1 MLDHVVGFSATHAYG
16 HRLADVHSGGF
27 APAFTLSFH
36 DSERSRKPPNA
47 HSLSCYGQQQKNKK
61 DMKKT
66 FNLNGFLII
75 VLTIITSCSNDP
87 IVMDGSYAIKSIV
100 SNGAVTAKFIY
111 NDNNKIVEDQSF
123 YFCNKFIYDD
133 NGRLIKQEI
142 AVDPD
147 IYSSTFHIKSDLMT
161 SQNSTFTAN
170 RIFEYNAE
178 GKLITQKYYIKKNDQ
193 FELTSMN
200 SIEYVGDKMVKWN
213 LHNDQN
219 TITQFYTY
227 EYDGKGNV
235 IKEKQYSYLSAVGTE
250 PKLVSEVSFK
260 YDDKNNP
267 FKIYKQLGHPALY
280 TNTNNVIESNSVLY
294 EDVPGI
300 NKFSTSKTTFEY
312 NTKGYPIKV
321 NNNEIY
327 KYD

>member
-1 MLDHVVGFSATHAYG
+1 MA
-16 HRLADVHSGGF
+16 
-27 APAFTLSFH
+27 
-36 DSERSRKPPNA
+36 
-47 HSLSCYGQQQKNKK
+47 
-61 DMKKT
+61 
-66 FNLNGFLII
+66 
-75 VLTIITSCSNDP
+75 LTIITSCSNDP
-87 IVMDGSYAIKSIV
+87 IVVDDSYSIKSIV
-100 SNGAVTAKFIY
+100 SNGKIIEKYFY

-123 YFCNKFIYDD
+123 YFCNKYIYDN
-133 NGRLIKQEI
+133 NGQLIKQEI
-142 AVDPD
+142 AIDPD
-147 IYSSTFHIKSDLMT
+147 IASSTIHIKSELMT

-170 RIFEYNAE
+170 RIFEYDTE
-178 GKLITQKYYIKKNDQ
+178 GKLLTQKYYVKKSDQ
-193 FELTSMN
+193 FEYTSMN
-200 SIEYVGDKMVKWN
+200 SFEYVGDKIVKWN

-235 IKEKQYSYLSAVGTE
+235 LNEKQYSYLFAVGTE
-250 PKLVSEVSFK
+250 PKLVCEVSFK

-267 FKIYKQLGHPALY
+267 YRIYKQLGRSGLY

-300 NKFSTSKTTFEY
+300 DKFSTSKTTYEY

-321 NNNEIY
+321 NNNEVY

>member
-1 MLDHVVGFSATHAYG
+1 MT
-16 HRLADVHSGGF
+16 
-27 APAFTLSFH
+27 TT
-36 DSERSRKPPNA
+36 KK
-47 HSLSCYGQQQKNKK
+47 QKN
-61 DMKKT
+61 MKKT
-66 FNLNGFLII
+66 SNLIGFLIMA
-75 VLTIITSCSNDP
+75 LTIITSCSNDP
-87 IVMDGSYAIKSIV
+87 IVVDDSYSIKSIV
-100 SNGAVTAKFIY
+100 SNGKIIEKYFY

-123 YFCNKFIYDD
+123 YFCNKYIYDN
-133 NGRLIKQEI
+133 NGQLIKQEI
-142 AVDPD
+142 AIDPD
-147 IYSSTFHIKSDLMT
+147 IASSTIHIKSELMT

-170 RIFEYNAE
+170 RIFEYDTE
-178 GKLITQKYYIKKNDQ
+178 GKLLTQKYYVKKSDQ
-193 FELTSMN
+193 FEYTSMN
-200 SIEYVGDKMVKWN
+200 SFEYVGDKIVKWN

-235 IKEKQYSYLSAVGTE
+235 LNEKQYSYLFAVGTE
-250 PKLVSEVSFK
+250 PKLVCEVSFK

-267 FKIYKQLGHPALY
+267 YRIYKQLGRSGLY

-300 NKFSTSKTTFEY
+300 DKFSTSKTTYEY

-321 NNNEIY
+321 NNNEVY

>member
-1 MLDHVVGFSATHAYG
+1 
-16 HRLADVHSGGF
+16 
-27 APAFTLSFH
+27 
-36 DSERSRKPPNA
+36 
-47 HSLSCYGQQQKNKK
+47 
-61 DMKKT
+61 MKKT

-170 RIFEYNAE
+170 RIFEYLS
-178 GKLITQKYYIKKNDQ
+178 LIHI
-193 FELTSMN
+193 S
-200 SIEYVGDKMVKWN
+200 
-213 LHNDQN
+213 
-219 TITQFYTY
+219 
-227 EYDGKGNV
+227 
-235 IKEKQYSYLSAVGTE
+235 E
-250 PKLVSEVSFK
+250 PTR
-260 YDDKNNP
+260 
-267 FKIYKQLGHPALY
+267 QA
-280 TNTNNVIESNSVLY
+280 
-294 EDVPGI
+294 
-300 NKFSTSKTTFEY
+300 
-312 NTKGYPIKV
+312 
-321 NNNEIY
+321 
-327 KYD
+327 